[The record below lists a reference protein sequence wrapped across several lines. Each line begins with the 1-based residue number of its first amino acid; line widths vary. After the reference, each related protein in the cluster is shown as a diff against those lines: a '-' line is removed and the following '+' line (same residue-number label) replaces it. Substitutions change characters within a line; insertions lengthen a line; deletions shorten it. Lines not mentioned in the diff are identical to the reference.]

1 MAAAAAAAMAA
12 APPFK
17 ASRRKVCW
25 CGIVEE
31 FARGGGAKYCGQAG
45 GVSEGGSARDFF
57 GKDEEEQTVVAL
69 SAEHNE
75 LEGEIG
81 GE

>member
-1 MAAAAAAAMAA
+1 LSGEKRKRSLKMRVS
-12 APPFK
+12 APEGGEIQK
-17 ASRRKVCW
+17 R
-25 CGIVEE
+25 EE
-31 FARGGGAKYCGQAG
+31 ERGEWGREEG